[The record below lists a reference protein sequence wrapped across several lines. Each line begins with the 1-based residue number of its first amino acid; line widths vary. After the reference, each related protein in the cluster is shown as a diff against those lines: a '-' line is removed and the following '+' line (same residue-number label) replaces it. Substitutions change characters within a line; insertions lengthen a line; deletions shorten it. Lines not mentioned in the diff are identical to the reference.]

1 MNSISLEVKNLAK
14 NFDRKIIFKE
24 ASFTLSNTDS
34 IAITGNNGSG
44 KSTLIKILANTL
56 HPSKGEVQLTIN
68 GKSIEERDRYNF
80 TGFVSPYLNLYDEF
94 TAYENLEI
102 VTKLRGLDKQIID
115 KILERVGL
123 LSRKNDTMRIFS
135 SGMKQ
140 RMKAAFA
147 IIHKPLLL
155 LLDEPTSN
163 LDKEG
168 IKLIDEIC
176 EKQKKE
182 GILVIATNDQHEKL
196 ICKDEI
202 NLNELK
208 R

>member
-1 MNSISLEVKNLAK
+1 LDSINLEVKKLTK
-14 NFDRKIIFKE
+14 YFERKIIFKD
-24 ASFTLSNTDS
+24 ANFTLSNGDS
-34 IAITGNNGSG
+34 IAITGDNGSG

-56 HPSKGEVQLTIN
+56 HPSKGEIQLNIN
-68 GKSIEERDRYNF
+68 GKSIEENDRYQF

-102 VTKLRGLDKQIID
+102 VTKIRNTDKRKID
-115 KILERVGL
+115 EVLGRVGL
-123 LSRKNDTMRIFS
+123 LQRKNDTLRIFS

-163 LDKEG
+163 LDTEG

-176 EKQKKE
+176 EEQKIS
-182 GILVIATNDQHEKL
+182 GILVIATNDQHEKS
-196 ICKDEI
+196 ICGSSI

>member
-1 MNSISLEVKNLAK
+1 MDSINLEVKNLSK
-14 NFDRKIIFKE
+14 NFERKIIFKD
-24 ASFTLSNTDS
+24 ASFTLTNGDTL
-34 IAITGNNGSG
+34 AITGDNGSG

-56 HPSKGEVQLTIN
+56 HPSQGEVQLNIN
-68 GKSIEERDRYNF
+68 GKPTEKNDRYKI

-102 VTKLRGLDKQIID
+102 VTKIRNLDKRLVD
-115 KILERVGL
+115 EILEKVGL
-123 LSRKNDTMRIFS
+123 LQRKNDTLRIFS

-147 IIHKPLLL
+147 IIHKPFLL

-176 EKQKKE
+176 EEQKKT
-182 GILVIATNDQHEKL
+182 GILVIATNDPHEKS
-196 ICKDEI
+196 ICASEI
-202 NLNELK
+202 NLNDLK
-208 R
+208 K